1 MSASPYYVH
10 VTSKRKLINFN
21 FRELWAYR
29 DLIFL
34 LVRRDFVSKYK
45 QTILGPAWA
54 VIQPVLTTVVFT
66 IIFGNLANLTTLD
79 AVTEGDVRIP
89 SFLFY
94 MAGTICWSLFASN
107 LVSASNTFIANRNL
121 MGKVYFPRLAV
132 PIASTLS
139 NLISFAIQLGMF
151 FVIWLILI
159 IRGGTTMHLSLYIL
173 LLPALIVQLML
184 AGMGLGMII
193 SALTTKYRDLTM
205 LVSFIVQLLQ
215 FASPVAYGL
224 ALIPERIMSAYL
236 LNPVTIIITAF
247 RYGFFGTGFFSAF
260 YYGISWL
267 ITLAVFVVGM
277 LMFNYTEKTFM
288 DTI

>member
-1 MSASPYYVH
+1 MSDSPYHVH
-10 VTSKRKLINFN
+10 ITSKRALINFN

-29 DLIFL
+29 DLILL

-54 VIQPVLTTVVFT
+54 VIQPVLTTVVFA
-66 IIFGNLANLTTLD
+66 IVFGNLANLTTLD
-79 AVTEGDVRIP
+79 VAVEGDVRIP
-89 SFLFY
+89 GFLFY
-94 MAGTICWSLFASN
+94 MAGTICWSFFASN
-107 LVSASNTFIANRNL
+107 LLSASNAFLSNRNL

-132 PIASTLS
+132 PIASTFS
-139 NLISFAIQLGMF
+139 NLISFVIQLGMF
-151 FVIWLILI
+151 VVIWLILI
-159 IRGGTTMHLSLYIL
+159 IRGGTTMHPSLYLL

-184 AGMGLGMII
+184 AGTGLGMII

-224 ALIPERIMSAYL
+224 ALIPERFMTAYL
-236 LNPVTIIITAF
+236 LNPVTIIITSF

-267 ITLAVFVVGM
+267 ITLAVFIVGM
-277 LMFNYTEKTFM
+277 LMFNFIEKTFM